1 MTSILNVSRSRL
13 LAVAMPFLLAAVAGC
28 GGPYA
33 NLGRVSGKVTLA
45 GQPLADAIVTFS
57 PATSGSP
64 STARTDSSGS
74 YTLMFTRGV
83 KGAEVGDHNVTI
95 STHRDADTDAD
106 PPTAEVPEKVPFKYR
121 KPGELKATVKKG
133 SNTIDF
139 PLEAG
144 PIEEPKPEK
153 GKGKKK

>member
-1 MTSILNVSRSRL
+1 MNSILYVSRSRL
-13 LAVAMPFLLAAVAGC
+13 LAVAMPFLLAALGGC

-57 PATSGSP
+57 PAGPGSP

-83 KGAEVGDHNVTI
+83 KGAVVGDHNVTI
-95 STHRDADTDAD
+95 STHRDADTDGD

-133 SNTIDF
+133 SNMIDF

-153 GKGKKK
+153 GKAKKK

>member
-1 MTSILNVSRSRL
+1 
-13 LAVAMPFLLAAVAGC
+13 MPLLLAALAGC

-57 PATSGSP
+57 PAASGSP
-64 STARTDSSGS
+64 STGRTDSSGS

-83 KGAEVGDHNVTI
+83 KGAEAGDHNVTI

-106 PPTAEVPEKVPFKYR
+106 PPTSEVPEKVPFKYR
-121 KPGELKATVKKG
+121 KPGELRATVTKG
-133 SNTIDF
+133 SNTIDLT
-139 PLEAG
+139 LEAG